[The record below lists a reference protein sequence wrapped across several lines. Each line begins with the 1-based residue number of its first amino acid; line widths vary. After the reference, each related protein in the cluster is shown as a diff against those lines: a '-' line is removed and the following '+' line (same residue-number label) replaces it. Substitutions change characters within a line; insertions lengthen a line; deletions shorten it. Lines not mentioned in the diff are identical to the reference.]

1 MVLNQKTYSAKP
13 NEIKHDWVLID
24 ADGLVLGRLA
34 ALVATRLRGKHKVT
48 YTPHMDCGDN
58 VIIINAEKVKLTGNK
73 REDKTYYWHT
83 GYPGGIKMQT
93 PEDILSSKFP
103 ERILKKAVERMM
115 PSGPLANK
123 QLKNL
128 KVYSGSDHPHE
139 SQKPELLD
147 FKSMNEK
154 NGKR

>member
-1 MVLNQKTYSAKP
+1 MTTISTKQSDIEKKW
-13 NEIKHDWVLID
+13 ILID
-24 ADGLVLGRLA
+24 ATDVVVGRLA
-34 ALVATRLRGKHKVT
+34 SFIAKRLRGKHLASF
-48 YTPHMDCGDN
+48 TPHVDDGDN
-58 VIIINAEKVKLTGNK
+58 VVVVNAEKIHFTGNK
-73 REDKTYYWHT
+73 LSDKKYFRHS

-128 KVYSGSDHPHE
+128 KIYSGSDHPHE

>member
-1 MVLNQKTYSAKP
+1 MKINKP
-13 NEIKHDWVLID
+13 QIMTAHVRTTSTGTTIQFTQNKPKMIIKV
-24 ADGLVLGRLA
+24 R
-34 ALVATRLRGKHKVT
+34 
-48 YTPHMDCGDN
+48 P
-58 VIIINAEKVKLTGNK
+58 KLS
-73 REDKTYYWHT
+73 DKKYYKHT

-93 PEDILSSKFP
+93 PEAILSSKFP

>member
-1 MVLNQKTYSAKP
+1 MKTFSLKKSD
-13 NEIKHDWVLID
+13 IKKKWVLID
-24 ADGLVLGRLA
+24 AKDAVLGRLA
-34 ALVATRLRGKHKVT
+34 VISANILRGKNKPE
-48 YTPHMDCGDN
+48 YTPNSDVGDF
-58 VIIINAEKVKLTGNK
+58 VVLINAERIEISGNK
-73 REDKTYYWHT
+73 SKDKIYFKHT

-128 KVYSGSDHPHE
+128 KIYSGSDHPHE

>member
-1 MVLNQKTYSAKP
+1 MTTISTKQSDIEKKW
-13 NEIKHDWVLID
+13 ILID
-24 ADGLVLGRLA
+24 ATDVVVGRLA
-34 ALVATRLRGKHKVT
+34 SFIAKRLRGKHLSSF
-48 YTPHMDCGDN
+48 TPHVDDGDN
-58 VIIINAEKVKLTGNK
+58 VVVVNAEKIHFTGNK
-73 REDKTYYWHT
+73 LSDKKYYKHT
-83 GYPGGIKMQT
+83 GYPGGIKSQT

-128 KVYSGSDHPHE
+128 KIYSGSDHPHE

>member
-1 MVLNQKTYSAKP
+1 MTKFVKKS
-13 NEIKHDWVLID
+13 EIENNWYEID
-24 ADGLVLGRLA
+24 AKNAVVGRLA
-34 ALVATRLRGKHKVT
+34 SFIAKRLRGKHLASF
-48 YTPHMDCGDN
+48 TPHVDDGDN
-58 VIIINAEKVKLTGNK
+58 VVVINAEKIHFTGNK
-73 REDKTYYWHT
+73 LSDKKYYKHT

-128 KVYSGSDHPHE
+128 KIYSGSDHPHE

>member
-1 MVLNQKTYSAKP
+1 
-13 NEIKHDWVLID
+13 
-24 ADGLVLGRLA
+24 
-34 ALVATRLRGKHKVT
+34 
-48 YTPHMDCGDN
+48 
-58 VIIINAEKVKLTGNK
+58 
-73 REDKTYYWHT
+73 
-83 GYPGGIKMQT
+83 
-93 PEDILSSKFP
+93 
-103 ERILKKAVERMM
+103 MM

-128 KVYSGSDHPHE
+128 KIYSGSDHPHE

>member
-1 MVLNQKTYSAKP
+1 MASF
-13 NEIKHDWVLID
+13 
-24 ADGLVLGRLA
+24 
-34 ALVATRLRGKHKVT
+34 
-48 YTPHMDCGDN
+48 TPHVDDGDN
-58 VIIINAEKVKLTGNK
+58 VVVVNAEKIHFTGNK
-73 REDKTYYWHT
+73 LSDKKYYKHT

>member
-1 MVLNQKTYSAKP
+1 MKTVSTRQNDVVK
-13 NEIKHDWVLID
+13 KWVLID
-24 ADGLVLGRLA
+24 AADLVVGRLA
-34 ALVATRLRGKHKVT
+34 SFIANRLRGKHLAS
-48 YTPHMDCGDN
+48 YTPNIDDGDN
-58 VIIINAEKVKLTGNK
+58 IIVINAEKIHLTGNK
-73 REDKTYYWHT
+73 LTDKKYYKHT
-83 GYPGGIKMQT
+83 GYPGGIKMKT
-93 PEDILSSKFP
+93 AENILASNFP

-128 KVYSGSDHPHE
+128 KIYSGSEHPHE

-147 FKSMNEK
+147 FKSMNDK

>member
-1 MVLNQKTYSAKP
+1 
-13 NEIKHDWVLID
+13 
-24 ADGLVLGRLA
+24 
-34 ALVATRLRGKHKVT
+34 
-48 YTPHMDCGDN
+48 
-58 VIIINAEKVKLTGNK
+58 
-73 REDKTYYWHT
+73 
-83 GYPGGIKMQT
+83 MQT

-103 ERILKKAVERMM
+103 VRILKKAVERMM